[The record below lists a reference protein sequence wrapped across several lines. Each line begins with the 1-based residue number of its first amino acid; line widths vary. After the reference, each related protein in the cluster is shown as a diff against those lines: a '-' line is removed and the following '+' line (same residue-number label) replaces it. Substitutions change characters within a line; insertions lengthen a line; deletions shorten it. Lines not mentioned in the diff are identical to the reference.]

1 MNRFYRILP
10 NSKITRIF
18 FGLVML
24 AIIGQTG
31 LRSGLAQVAKEALTA
46 DKVRKAI
53 KRGVDNLKKSQKADG
68 TWSGVSGY
76 EGGSTALIALALLNA
91 GENPSSP
98 QIQKSIKIIQ
108 AIPRSK
114 TYEVSLR
121 VMALSAAD
129 PTGKRYRSTIQG
141 DIEWLL
147 KGQTPEG
154 GWNYGG
160 NKGGADASNSQF
172 ALLALSEAN
181 KYNLAI
187 PNEHWQRAKDY
198 WLGLYDEKSGGFRYN
213 VSHEPIGSM
222 TCAGIASLI
231 IIREN
236 LFNLNALANGPN
248 AICCGG
254 AVDDI
259 QPKLDKAFKWL
270 ADRFTVKGNPTGK
283 NAQSR
288 QRFYYLYALE
298 RAGRFSGRRF
308 LGPHDW
314 YRVGA
319 ANLVK
324 TQRASGAWAS
334 GNRGRV
340 SFGEA
345 KEAITTAFSLLF
357 LSKGKRPVVIGKYD
371 HGVDDWDQHPR
382 GIHYLTR
389 SIEKDWSRIE
399 RDFNI
404 KLNWQT
410 VRAKGA
416 TTNDLFE
423 SPVLFMSGRDAIGLD
438 AQQKETLKEYIENG
452 GFLFAE
458 ACQGDGCGD
467 NVPYDTAFRELMAE
481 LFPDSQLQPL
491 APDHLIWKAQYKFG
505 PSRTWPLLGLQACC
519 RTSVV
524 YCPANLSCYWAL
536 NRPGVQQIP
545 GANPRLLHKIEYCK
559 QVGSNVVAYATGR
572 QLNERLDTQV
582 IDKRATSVLSD
593 RALVLPKLSHNGGAD
608 DAPNAWGK
616 ILKELSVSAGLEVK
630 TEKKMIPAD
639 LESLADH
646 PFVFMHGRSKF
657 AFTEEERTAIRKY
670 LELGGFIFADSICA
684 SKEFAES
691 FRFEMTQILGQK
703 IGPIPEDD
711 EIWTGKR
718 NNEDIANNKY
728 GAPIKNLQLRL
739 KDKDGTFKKPLAIK
753 APRMEG
759 IRFDG
764 RLVVLFSPYDL
775 SCALEN
781 KTVSDCEGY
790 SRAHAMLIARKIV
803 LYSLLSDSKSPQ

>member
-1 MNRFYRILP
+1 MNRCYRILP

-53 KRGVDNLKKSQKADG
+53 KRGVDNLKKSQKSDG
-68 TWSGVSGY
+68 TWSGALGY

-91 GENPSSP
+91 GEKPDSP

-129 PTGKRYRSTIQG
+129 PTGQRYRATIQG

-154 GWNYGG
+154 GWNYGR
-160 NKGGADASNSQF
+160 NKGNPDPSNSQF

-187 PNEHWQRAKDY
+187 PNKHWQRAKDY
-198 WLGLYDEKSGGFRYN
+198 WFGLYDQKSGGFSYN
-213 VSHEPIGSM
+213 VSQPPSGSM

-236 LFNLNALANGPN
+236 LFNLNNLANGAN

-254 AVDDI
+254 AVDDV
-259 QPKLDKAFKWL
+259 QPKLDKAFQWL

-283 NAQSR
+283 NTQSR

-324 TQRASGAWAS
+324 TQRAGGAWAA
-334 GNRGRV
+334 GNRGRT
-340 SFGEA
+340 SFGEN

-371 HGVDDWDQHPR
+371 HGVNDWDQHPR

-416 TTNDLFE
+416 TANDLFE

-491 APDHLIWKAQYKFG
+491 APDHLIWKAQYKIG

-545 GANPRLLHKIEYCK
+545 GANPRLLQKIEYCK
-559 QVGSNVVAYATGR
+559 QVGSNIVAYATGR

-582 IDKRATSVLSD
+582 VDKRATSVLSD

-646 PFVFMHGRSKF
+646 PFVFMHGRSQF
-657 AFTEEERTAIRKY
+657 SFSEEERTAIRKY

-711 EIWTGKR
+711 EIWTGKK
-718 NNEDIANNKY
+718 NSADLASDKY
-728 GAPIKNLQLRL
+728 GAPIKDLQLRL
-739 KDKDGTFKKPLAIK
+739 KNQDGTFKKPLSID

-759 IRFDG
+759 IRFGG

-803 LYSLLSDSKSPQ
+803 LYSLLSDSKAPQ

>member
-1 MNRFYRILP
+1 MNCYCRIV
-10 NSKITRIF
+10 SSTRGTRVF
-18 FGLVML
+18 LGLLML
-24 AIIGQTG
+24 ALLGQVG
-31 LRSGLAQVAKEALTA
+31 PHASLAQASKEPLTA
-46 DKVRKAI
+46 EKVRKAI
-53 KRGVDNLKKSQKADG
+53 RRGVDNLKKSQKADG
-68 TWSGVSGY
+68 NWSGVVGQ
-76 EGGSTALIALALLNA
+76 EGGSTALVTLALLNA
-91 GENPSSP
+91 GEKPSSP
-98 QIQKSIKIIQ
+98 QIQKSIKVIQ
-108 AIPRSK
+108 AISRSK
-114 TYEVSLR
+114 TYEISLR

-129 PTGKRYRSTIQG
+129 PTGQRYRATIQG
-141 DIEWLL
+141 DIQWLL
-147 KGQTPEG
+147 EGQTPGG
-154 GWNYGG
+154 GWNYG
-160 NKGGADASNSQF
+160 NSSGGGDASNSQF

-187 PNEHWQRAKDY
+187 PKEHWQRAKSY
-198 WLGLYDEKSGGFRYN
+198 WLGLISKDGGFGYQG
-213 VSHEPIGSM
+213 PGQATGSM

-236 LFNLNALANGPN
+236 LFDLDKLSNGDTAL
-248 AICCGG
+248 CCGG
-254 AVDDI
+254 AADDI
-259 QPKLDKAFKWL
+259 QPKLDNAFKWL

-288 QRFYYLYALE
+288 NRYYYLYALE

-324 TQRASGAWAS
+324 TQRAGGAWAA
-334 GNRGRV
+334 GNRGRAD
-340 SFGEA
+340 FGES

-371 HGVDDWDQHPR
+371 HGVTDWDQHPR

-389 SIEKDWSRIE
+389 SIEKDWSRID
-399 RDFNI
+399 RDFNT

-416 TTNDLFE
+416 STNDLFE
-423 SPVLFMSGRDAIGLD
+423 SPVLFMSGRDAVGLD

-467 NVPYDTAFRELMAE
+467 NVPYDKAFRELMAE

-491 APDHLIWKAQYKFG
+491 APDHSIWKAQYKIG

-536 NRPGVQQIP
+536 NRPGVQQLG
-545 GANPRLLHKIEYCK
+545 GANPRLLQKIEYCK
-559 QVGSNVVAYATGR
+559 QVGSNIVAYATGR
-572 QLNERLDTQV
+572 QLNERLDTAV

-593 RALVLPKLSHNGGAD
+593 RALVLPKLSHN
-608 DAPNAWGK
+608 
-616 ILKELSVSAGLEVK
+616 VEVK

-639 LESLADH
+639 IESLADH
-646 PFVFMHGRSKF
+646 PFVFMHGRNKF
-657 AFTEEERTAIRKY
+657 AFTDQERAAIRKY

-684 SKEFAES
+684 SNEFADS
-691 FRFEMTQILGQK
+691 FKFEMTQILGQK
-703 IGPIPEDD
+703 IGPIPKED
-711 EIWTGKR
+711 EIWTSKLYGTPFEKNSVVLRTKDENGVFPKDPKR
-718 NNEDIANNKY
+718 ID
-728 GAPIKNLQLRL
+728 API
-739 KDKDGTFKKPLAIK
+739 
-753 APRMEG
+753 MEG
-759 IRFDG
+759 IRLGG

-781 KTVSDCEGY
+781 KTVSDCDGY
-790 SRAHAMLIARKIV
+790 TREQATLIARKIV
-803 LYSLLSDSKSPQ
+803 LYALLSDSKLPQ

>member
-1 MNRFYRILP
+1 MNRFYRIVP
-10 NSKITRIF
+10 GPRMTRF
-18 FGLVML
+18 FVGLLIL
-24 AIIGQTG
+24 AIIGHVAPHTG
-31 LRSGLAQVAKEALTA
+31 FAQAAKGSLTA
-46 DKVRKAI
+46 EKVRKAI
-53 KRGVDNLKKSQKADG
+53 NRGVDNLKKSQKSDG
-68 TWSGVSGY
+68 TWLGVSGY
-76 EGGSTALIALALLNA
+76 EGGTTALITLALLNA
-91 GENPSSP
+91 GESPSSP
-98 QIQKSIKIIQ
+98 QIQKSIKVIQ
-108 AIPRSK
+108 AIPRAK

-129 PTGKRYRSTIQG
+129 PTGKRYRATIQG

-147 KGQTPEG
+147 KGQAAGG
-154 GWNYGG
+154 GWNYG
-160 NKGGADASNSQF
+160 NSSGGGDASNSQF

-187 PNEHWQRAKDY
+187 PKEHWQRAKSY
-198 WLGLYDEKSGGFRYN
+198 WLGLISKDGGFRYQG
-213 VSHEPIGSM
+213 PGQATGSM

-236 LFNLNALANGPN
+236 LFDLDKLSNGDTAL
-248 AICCGG
+248 CCGG
-254 AVDDI
+254 AVDDV
-259 QPKLDKAFKWL
+259 QPKLDNAFKWL
-270 ADRFTVKGNPTGK
+270 ADRFTVTGNPSG
-283 NAQSR
+283 NNSQSR

-324 TQRASGAWAS
+324 TQRTGGAWAA
-334 GNRGRV
+334 GNRGRA
-340 SFGEA
+340 SFGEN

-389 SIEKDWSRIE
+389 SIEKDWSRIDQ
-399 RDFNI
+399 DFNI

-423 SPVLFMSGRDAIGLD
+423 SPVLFMSGRDAVGLD
-438 AQQKETLKEYIENG
+438 AAQKKTLKEYIENG

-467 NVPYDTAFRELMAE
+467 NVPYDTAFRKLMAE
-481 LFPDSQLQPL
+481 LFPDSELQPL
-491 APDHLIWKAQYKFG
+491 APDHSIWKAQYKIP

-545 GANPRLLHKIEYCK
+545 GANPRLLQKIEYCK
-559 QVGSNVVAYATGR
+559 RVGSNVVAYATGR
-572 QLNERLDTQV
+572 QLNERLETQV
-582 IDKRATSVLSD
+582 IDERATSVLSD

-639 LESLADH
+639 IESLADH
-646 PFVFMHGRSKF
+646 PFVFMHGRNKF
-657 AFTEEERTAIRKY
+657 SFTEEERTAIRKY

-691 FRFEMTQILGQK
+691 FRYEMTQILGQK
-703 IGPIPEDD
+703 IVAIPADN
-711 EIWTGKR
+711 EIWTSKL
-718 NNEDIANNKY
+718 Y
-728 GAPIKNLQLRL
+728 GNPIDKLVLRTKDENGVFPKDAKPIDAPL
-739 KDKDGTFKKPLAIK
+739 
-753 APRMEG
+753 MEG
-759 IRFDG
+759 IALDG

-781 KTVSDCEGY
+781 KTVSDCDGY
-790 SRAHAMLIARKIV
+790 TREQATLIARKIV
-803 LYSLLSDSKSPQ
+803 LYALLSDSKPPQ